1 MSAYPLTWV
10 TNHLA
15 VGHAPM
21 SYDELRAIRKQGIDG
36 IVNLCGEYC
45 DLHQIQKDFGFEVFY
60 LPVQD
65 NEAPP
70 SLQEVEK
77 ALQWLDECIYLG
89 KKILVHCQLGIGR
102 TGTFVTA
109 YLLRRGFTM
118 KLARKKL
125 KQTRAEST
133 SFNQWWFLRKFGKK
147 EGRLTIREP
156 SLEGSRLV
164 DLAPYFEAYEALVA
178 EAERLVLSTTDGEK
192 ETIRCGRDT
201 DACCHR
207 FITLEL
213 IEAAYL
219 NHHLNKKLTSDA
231 RIEAIKRAVE
241 AHKIA
246 CRFSPPGEI
255 RPSAL
260 QDGQDSEEACPVAT
274 TERQGYTCPLSVASK
289 CVSFPYRPI
298 ACRVYDMAAKTP
310 YSPAPLEAQLH
321 ELSKRLF
328 LELNASLL
336 EGTLLFSLTNVV
348 SGRFVQEYFHY
359 IIKPTGKGL
368 GKK

>member
-10 TNHLA
+10 TNQLA

-21 SYDELRAIRKQGIDG
+21 SYDELRAIRDQGIDG

-45 DLHQIQKDFGFEVFY
+45 DLHQIQKDFGFEVYY

-77 ALQWLDECIYLG
+77 ALQWLDEAMYLG
-89 KKILVHCQLGIGR
+89 KKILVHCHLGIGR
-102 TGTFVTA
+102 TGTFVTS

-118 KLARKKL
+118 KLARQKL
-125 KQTRAEST
+125 KKTRAEST

-147 EGRLTIREP
+147 QGRLTIREP

-164 DLAPYFEAYEALVA
+164 DLAPYFEAYEALVEET
-178 EAERLVLSTTDGEK
+178 EALFRASAGRDPEAP
-192 ETIRCGRDT
+192 RCGRDT

-219 NHHLNKKLTSDA
+219 SHHLNKKLTSEA
-231 RIEAIKRAVE
+231 RLEAIQRSIQ

-246 CRFSPPGEI
+246 CRVPPPGQ
-255 RPSAL
+255 SL
-260 QDGQDSEEACPVAT
+260 QSTLPEGQSSEEACPAET
-274 TERQGYTCPLSVASK
+274 TEAQGYTCPLSVDGK
-289 CVSFPYRPI
+289 CIAFSFRPVVCRAYDATGPVPY
-298 ACRVYDMAAKTP
+298 AMQ
-310 YSPAPLEAQLH
+310 PLEERLH
-321 ELSKRLF
+321 DLSKRLF
-328 LELNASLL
+328 LELNAALL

-348 SGRFVQEYFHY
+348 SGRFVQEYFHF
-359 IIKPTGKGL
+359 IAKPPTAATVP
-368 GKK
+368 